1 MNQIKKIMKTLVKR
15 QDEMEQKCYKI
26 DESEYKVNKLLVLSF
41 TRLLLY
47 HILDL
52 GATLDS
58 YCKVL
63 LFVNETGISDTQLS
77 VSILLARMH

>member
-26 DESEYKVNKLLVLSF
+26 DESEYKVNVLSF
-41 TRLLLY
+41 TRLPLY

-58 YCKVL
+58 NCKVL
-63 LFVNETGISDTQLS
+63 LFVTEKGDFRHTALS
-77 VSILLARMH
+77 KYRFS